1 MARPK
6 KDGKYLNVYVEQNIY
21 DDFEKF
27 CEDMGQSKTTA
38 TERAL
43 RLYMDAMRKNMAST
57 TSDINNIKAQSNDTN
72 VSVELN
78 IAKGQSE

>member
-43 RLYMDAMRKNMAST
+43 RFYMDAMRKNMAST
-57 TSDINNIKAQSNDTN
+57 TNDINNIKAQSSDM
-72 VSVELN
+72 N
-78 IAKGQSE
+78 IFAKSNIVKGQSE

>member
-6 KDGKYLNVYVEQNIY
+6 KDGKYLNVYVEQRIY

-43 RLYMDAMRKNMAST
+43 QLYMEHMRKDMAST
-57 TSDINNIKAQSNDTN
+57 TSNINDIKAQSGETN
-72 VSVELN
+72 VL
-78 IAKGQSE
+78 A